1 MKDDGF
7 DFLRTPTPGRGF
19 SIYDYIVE
27 NTDLKR
33 RIRMLEWKARLLK
46 NELEKANNPSN

>member
-7 DFLRTPTPGRGF
+7 DFLRTPNPLTGR
-19 SIYDYIVE
+19 SYHDYIIE
-27 NTDLKR
+27 NADLKR